1 MAFEYGESY
10 YGLRTFG
17 SSVGEVQDASATVT
31 ATSGANGVNWIVNL
45 GSGVI
50 TLTATSSSTC
60 SGEVVIIEET
70 DSRNYGDWN
79 YGVGVFNGGADDLQT
94 VVTATSSAT
103 ADSKRVRIA
112 TASTTANSGLTVGV
126 RRVPEGSA
134 IINGASQTTVTTT
147 GNGARVR
154 IATATSTTTSSITE
168 SVMRVRT
175 SPQTANAVAT
185 TSAVGVFAISASATI
200 SSASTTAAICN
211 RVRFGSG
218 VPTAVA
224 SITVLGFATRGGIA
238 STGSTHTNEVTVASV
253 SGSNKYFIN
262 GVQQETIQ
270 LVEGNTYVFNYPSAH
285 PLRFS
290 DTADGTH
297 ASGTEYTTGVTHN
310 SSTQSTIVVTGGTPN
325 FVVAD
330 GTPNLYYYCQY
341 HSGMGGSAPTPNNAN
356 TSSAVGDSEQI
367 FQGHAVTQPTSS
379 ITATCN
385 RVQRVGGIV
394 SSTSGVATIGREKWE
409 TIINNTVTWT
419 EIAA

>member
-10 YGLRTFG
+10 FGLRTYS
-17 SSVGEVQDASATVT
+17 SSVGDVKDASATVT
-31 ATSGANGVNWIVNL
+31 ATSGANGVDWIVTL
-45 GSGVI
+45 GGDAS
-50 TLTATSSSTC
+50 TTATSSATC
-60 SGEVVIIEET
+60 SGEVVIIEDT
-70 DSRNYGDWN
+70 SSRLYGDWQ
-79 YGVGVFNGGADDLQT
+79 YGVGVFDGDDNLQT

-112 TASTTANSGLTVGV
+112 TASTTANSGITVGV

-175 SPQTANAVAT
+175 SPQTANAVVT
-185 TSAVGVFAISASATI
+185 TTAVGVFAISASSTI
-200 SSASTTAAICN
+200 TVASSSAAICN

-270 LVEGNTYVFNYPSAH
+270 LVEGNTYVFNYPSGH

-290 DTADGTH
+290 TTSNGTH

-310 SSTQSTIVVTGGTPN
+310 SSTQSTII
-325 FVVAD
+325 VAD
-330 GTPNLYYYCQY
+330 GTPDLYYYCSL
-341 HSGMGGSAPTPNNAN
+341 HTGMGGSAPTPNNSTN
-356 TSSAVGDSEQI
+356 SSTASDSEKI
-367 FQGHAVTQPTSS
+367 FQGHAVTQPEAS

-385 RVQRVGGIV
+385 RVQR
-394 SSTSGVATIGREKWE
+394 TSGAVSATSGTATIGREKWE
-409 TIINNTVTWT
+409 LITNNSVTWT
-419 EIAA
+419 QIAA

>member
-17 SSVGEVQDASATVT
+17 SIVGEVQDASATVT
-31 ATSGANGVNWIVNL
+31 ATSGANGVNWIVNI
-45 GSGVI
+45 GSGTV
-50 TLTATSSSTC
+50 TFTATSSSSC

-70 DSRNYGDWN
+70 DTRNYGDWN
-79 YGVGVFNGGADDLQT
+79 YGVGVFNGGQDDLQT

-103 ADSKRVRIA
+103 ADAKRVRDASA
-112 TASTTANSGLTVGV
+112 TATVNSGSTVGV

-134 IINGASQTTVTTT
+134 LINGASTTTVTTT
-147 GNGARVR
+147 GNGARIR
-154 IATATSTTTSSITE
+154 TGQATSTTTSSITE

-175 SPQTANAVAT
+175 SPQTVNAVVT
-185 TSAVGVFAISASATI
+185 TSAVGVFAISASSTI
-200 SSASTTAAICN
+200 TVASTTAATCN

-224 SITVLGFATRGGIA
+224 SITVLGYATRGGIA
-238 STGSTHTNEVTVASV
+238 STGSTHTNEVTVQEV

-285 PLRFS
+285 PVRFS
-290 DTADGTH
+290 TTSNGTH

-310 SSTQSTIVVTGGTPN
+310 SSTQSTIVVADETP
-325 FVVAD
+325 D
-330 GTPNLYYYCQY
+330 LYYYCQH
-341 HSGMGGSAPTPNNAN
+341 HSGMGGSSPTPNNSAN
-356 TSSAVGDSEQI
+356 SSITSDSEQI
-367 FQGHAVTQPTSS
+367 FQGHAVTQPEATVS
-379 ITATCN
+379 ATCN
-385 RVQRVGGIV
+385 RVQRTGGAV
-394 SSTSGVATIGREKWE
+394 SSTSVTTTVGREKWE

>member
-10 YGLRTFG
+10 FGLRTFG
-17 SSVGEVQDASATVT
+17 SSVGDVQDASATVT
-31 ATSGANGVNWIVNL
+31 ATSGANGVNWIVTM
-45 GSGVI
+45 GGDASTTV
-50 TLTATSSSTC
+50 TSSATC

-70 DSRNYGDWN
+70 DTRNYGDWN
-79 YGVGVFNGGADDLQT
+79 YGVGVFNGGQDDLQT

-103 ADSKRVRIA
+103 AVGTRVRIA
-112 TASTTANSGLTVGV
+112 TASTTANSGATVGV

-134 IINGASQTTVTTT
+134 LINGASTTTVTTT

-154 IATATSTTTSSITE
+154 TGQATSTTTSSITE

-175 SPQTANAVAT
+175 SPQTASVVAT
-185 TSAVGVFAISASATI
+185 TTASGVFMISASSTV
-200 SSASTTAAICN
+200 SGASTTAAICN

-238 STGSTHTNEVTVASV
+238 STGSTHTNEVTVADV

-270 LVEGNTYVFNYPSAH
+270 LVEGNTYVFNYPSGH

-290 DTADGTH
+290 TTSNGTH

-310 SSTQSTIVVTGGTPN
+310 SSTQSTIVV
-325 FVVAD
+325 AD
-330 GTPNLYYYCQY
+330 GTPDLYYYCSL
-341 HSGMGGSAPTPNNAN
+341 HSGMGGSAPTPNNSTN
-356 TSSAVGDSEQI
+356 SSTTSDSEKI
-367 FQGHAVTQPTSS
+367 FQGHAVTQPEAS

-385 RVQRVGGIV
+385 RVQRVGGLV
-394 SSTSGVATIGREKWE
+394 SSTSVTTTIGREKWE
-409 TIINNTVTWT
+409 IISPTSITWT
-419 EIAA
+419 QIAA

>member
-10 YGLRTFG
+10 FGLRSFG
-17 SSVGEVQDASATVT
+17 SSAGDVKDASATVT
-31 ATSGANGVNWIVNL
+31 ATSGANGVNWITTMGGDASTTV
-45 GSGVI
+45 
-50 TLTATSSSTC
+50 TSSATC
-60 SGEVVIIEET
+60 SGEVVIIEDT
-70 DSRNYGDWN
+70 SSRLYGDWQ
-79 YGVGVFNGGADDLQT
+79 YGVGVFDGDDNLQT

-103 ADSKRVRIA
+103 AVGARVRIA
-112 TASTTANSGLTVGV
+112 TATATVSSGMTVGV

-134 IINGASQTTVTTT
+134 LIDGASTTTVTTT

-154 IATATSTTTSSITE
+154 TGTATSTTTSSVTE

-185 TSAVGVFAISASATI
+185 ITASGVFMISASATV
-200 SSASTTAAICN
+200 SVASTSAAICN

-238 STGSTHTNEVTVASV
+238 STSSTHTNEVTVASV
-253 SGSNKYFIN
+253 SGANKYFVN
-262 GVQQETIQ
+262 GVQQEAQ
-270 LVEGNTYVFNYPSAH
+270 FLVEGNTYVFNYPSGH

-290 DTADGTH
+290 TTSNGTH

-310 SSTQSTIVVTGGTPN
+310 SSTQSTIVV
-325 FVVAD
+325 AD
-330 GTPNLYYYCQY
+330 GTPDLFYYCSL
-341 HSGMGGSAPTPNNAN
+341 HSGMGGTATTPNNSTN
-356 TSSAVGDSEQI
+356 SSTASDSEKI
-367 FQGHAVTQPTSS
+367 FQGHAVTQPESS

-394 SSTSGVATIGREKWE
+394 SSTSGTATIGREKWE
-409 TIINNTVTWT
+409 LITNNSVTWT
-419 EIAA
+419 QIAA

>member
-10 YGLRTFG
+10 FGLRTFG
-17 SSVGEVQDASATVT
+17 SSVGDVKDASATVT
-31 ATSGANGVNWIVNL
+31 ATSGANGVDWIVTM
-45 GSGVI
+45 GGDASM
-50 TLTATSSSTC
+50 TATSSSTC

-70 DSRNYGDWN
+70 SSRLYGDWQ
-79 YGVGVFNGGADDLQT
+79 YGVGVFDGDDNLQT
-94 VVTATSSAT
+94 VITATSSAT
-103 ADSKRVRIA
+103 AVGARVRIA
-112 TASTTANSGLTVGV
+112 TATATANSGMTVGV

-134 IINGASQTTVTTT
+134 LINGASTTTVTTT

-154 IATATSTTTSSITE
+154 TGQATSTTTSSITE

-185 TSAVGVFAISASATI
+185 ITANGVFMISASATA
-200 SSASTTAAICN
+200 SVASTTAVISN

-253 SGSNKYFIN
+253 GGGNRYHIN
-262 GVQQETIQ
+262 GVDRETIQ
-270 LVEGNTYVFNYPSAH
+270 LVEGNTYVFNYPSVH

-290 DTADGTH
+290 TTSDGTH
-297 ASGTEYTTGVTHN
+297 NSGTEYTTGVTHN
-310 SSTQSTIVVTGGTPN
+310 SSTQSTIVV
-325 FVVAD
+325 AD
-330 GTPNLYYYCQY
+330 GTPDLYYYCQ
-341 HSGMGGSAPTPNNAN
+341 HHTGMGGSSPTPNNSTN
-356 TSSAVGDSEQI
+356 SSTASDSEKI

-385 RVQRVGGIV
+385 RVHRVGGIV
-394 SSTSGVATIGREKWE
+394 SSTSGTATIGREKWE

>member
-10 YGLRTFG
+10 FGLRSFG
-17 SSVGEVQDASATVT
+17 SSAGDVKDASATVT
-31 ATSGANGVNWIVNL
+31 ATSGANSVDWIVTL
-45 GSGVI
+45 GGDASTTV
-50 TLTATSSSTC
+50 TSSATC
-60 SGEVVIIEET
+60 SGEVVIIEDT
-70 DSRNYGDWN
+70 SSRLYGDWQ
-79 YGVGVFNGGADDLQT
+79 YGVGVFDGDDNLQT

-103 ADSKRVRIA
+103 AVGARVRIA
-112 TASTTANSGLTVGV
+112 TATATVNSGTTVGV

-147 GNGARVR
+147 SNGARVR
-154 IATATSTTTSSITE
+154 TGTATSTTTSSITE

-175 SPQTANAVAT
+175 SPQTANAVVT
-185 TSAVGVFAISASATI
+185 TSAVGVFAISASSTI
-200 SSASTTAAICN
+200 TVASSSAAICN

-270 LVEGNTYVFNYPSAH
+270 LVEGNTYVFNYPSGH

-290 DTADGTH
+290 TTSNGTH

-310 SSTQSTIVVTGGTPN
+310 SSTQSTIVV
-325 FVVAD
+325 AD
-330 GTPNLYYYCQY
+330 GTPDLYYYCSL
-341 HSGMGGSAPTPNNAN
+341 HSGMGGSAPTPNNSTN
-356 TSSAVGDSEQI
+356 SSITSDSEKI
-367 FQGHAVTQPTSS
+367 FQGHAVTQPEATVS
-379 ITATCN
+379 ATCN
-385 RVQRVGGIV
+385 RVQ
-394 SSTSGVATIGREKWE
+394 STSGAVSATSGTATIGREKWE

>member
-10 YGLRTFG
+10 YGLRSFG
-17 SSVGEVQDASATVT
+17 SSAGDVKDASATVT
-31 ATSGANGVNWIVNL
+31 VTSGANGVNWIVTM
-45 GSGVI
+45 GGDASTTV
-50 TLTATSSSTC
+50 TSSATC
-60 SGEVVIIEET
+60 SGEVVIIEDT
-70 DSRNYGDWN
+70 SSRLYGDWQ
-79 YGVGVFNGGADDLQT
+79 YGVGVFDGDDNLQT

-103 ADSKRVRIA
+103 AVGARVRIA
-112 TASTTANSGLTVGV
+112 TASTTVNSGMTVGV

-134 IINGASQTTVTTT
+134 LIDGASTTTVTTT

-154 IATATSTTTSSITE
+154 TGQATSTTTSSITE

-175 SPQTANAVAT
+175 SPQTVNAVAT
-185 TSAVGVFAISASATI
+185 TTANGVFMISASATV
-200 SSASTTAAICN
+200 SVASTTAATCN

-253 SGSNKYFIN
+253 SGANKYFVN
-262 GVQQETIQ
+262 GVQQEAQ
-270 LVEGNTYVFNYPSAH
+270 FLVEGNTYVFNYPSGH

-290 DTADGTH
+290 TTSNGTH

-310 SSTQSTIVVTGGTPN
+310 SSTQSTIVV
-325 FVVAD
+325 AD
-330 GTPNLYYYCQY
+330 GTPDLYYYCSL
-341 HSGMGGSAPTPNNAN
+341 HSGMGGTATTPNNSTN
-356 TSSAVGDSEQI
+356 SSTASDSEKI
-367 FQGHAVTQPTSS
+367 FQGHAVTQPESS

-394 SSTSGVATIGREKWE
+394 SSTSGTATIGREKWE
-409 TIINNTVTWT
+409 LITNNSVTWT
-419 EIAA
+419 QIAA

>member
-10 YGLRTFG
+10 YGLRSFG
-17 SSVGEVQDASATVT
+17 SSAGDVKDASATVT

-50 TLTATSSSTC
+50 TLTATSSSSC
-60 SGEVVIIEET
+60 SGEVVIIEDT
-70 DSRNYGDWN
+70 SSRLYGDWQ
-79 YGVGVFNGGADDLQT
+79 YGVGVFDGDDNLQT

-112 TASTTANSGLTVGV
+112 TASTIANSGATVGV

-154 IATATSTTTSSITE
+154 TGQATSTTTSSVTE

-185 TSAVGVFAISASATI
+185 ITANGVFIISASATVNV
-200 SSASTTAAICN
+200 ASTSAAICN

-253 SGSNKYFIN
+253 SGANKYFVN
-262 GVQQETIQ
+262 GVQQEAQ
-270 LVEGNTYVFNYPSAH
+270 FLVEGNTYVFNYPSGH

-290 DTADGTH
+290 TTSNGTH

-310 SSTQSTIVVTGGTPN
+310 SSTQSTIVVADDTP
-325 FVVAD
+325 D
-330 GTPNLYYYCQY
+330 LYYYCQY
-341 HSGMGGSAPTPNNAN
+341 HSGMGGTATTPNNSTN
-356 TSSAVGDSEQI
+356 SSTTSDSEKI
-367 FQGHAVTQPTSS
+367 FQGS
-379 ITATCN
+379 IVLEALATNTATCN
-385 RVQRVGGIV
+385 RVQSTSGAV
-394 SSTSGVATIGREKWE
+394 SATSGVATIGREKWE
-409 TIINNTVTWT
+409 IITNNAVTWT
-419 EIAA
+419 QIAA

>member
-10 YGLRTFG
+10 YGLRSFG
-17 SSVGEVQDASATVT
+17 SSVGDVKDASATVT
-31 ATSGANGVNWIVNL
+31 ATSGANGVDWIVTM
-45 GSGVI
+45 GGDASTTV
-50 TLTATSSSTC
+50 TSSATC
-60 SGEVVIIEET
+60 SGEVVIIEDT
-70 DSRNYGDWN
+70 SSRLYGDWQ
-79 YGVGVFNGGADDLQT
+79 YGVGVFDGDDNLQT
-94 VVTATSSAT
+94 IVTATSSAT

-112 TASTTANSGLTVGV
+112 TSSTTANSGMTVGV

-154 IATATSTTTSSITE
+154 IATATSTTTSSVTE

-175 SPQTANAVAT
+175 SPQTANAVTT
-185 TSAVGVFAISASATI
+185 TSASGVFIISASATV
-200 SSASTTAAICN
+200 SVASTSAAICN

-270 LVEGNTYVFNYPSAH
+270 LVEGNTYVFNYPSGH

-290 DTADGTH
+290 TTSNGTH

-310 SSTQSTIVVTGGTPN
+310 SSTQSTIVV
-325 FVVAD
+325 AD
-330 GTPNLYYYCQY
+330 GTPDLYYYCSL
-341 HSGMGGSAPTPNNAN
+341 HSGMGGSALTPNNSTN
-356 TSSAVGDSEQI
+356 SSTASDSEKI

-394 SSTSGVATIGREKWE
+394 SSTSGTATIGREKWE
-409 TIINNTVTWT
+409 LITNNSVTWT
-419 EIAA
+419 QIAA

>member
-10 YGLRTFG
+10 FGLRTFG
-17 SSVGEVQDASATVT
+17 SSVGDVKDASATVT

-50 TLTATSSSTC
+50 TLTATSSSSC
-60 SGEVVIIEET
+60 SGEVVIIEDT
-70 DSRNYGDWN
+70 SSRLYGDWQ
-79 YGVGVFNGGADDLQT
+79 YGVGVFDGDDNLQT

-112 TASTTANSGLTVGV
+112 TASTTANSGMTVGV

-168 SVMRVRT
+168 SVIRVRT

-185 TSAVGVFAISASATI
+185 TSAVGVFAISASSTI
-200 SSASTTAAICN
+200 TVASSSAAICN

-262 GVQQETIQ
+262 GVQQETIN
-270 LVEGNTYVFNYPSAH
+270 LVEGNTYVFNYPSGH
-285 PLRFS
+285 PLRLS
-290 DTADGTH
+290 ETSDGTH
-297 ASGTEYTTGVTHN
+297 GGGAEYPGLTHN
-310 SSTQSTIVVTGGTPN
+310 SSTQTTIVVENGTP
-325 FVVAD
+325 D
-330 GTPNLYYYCQY
+330 LHYYCSL
-341 HSGMGGSAPTPNNAN
+341 HSGMGGSAPTLNNSTN
-356 TSSAVGDSEQI
+356 SSTSSDSEKI

-394 SSTSGVATIGREKWE
+394 SSTSGTATIGREKWE

-419 EIAA
+419 QIAA

>member
-10 YGLRTFG
+10 FGLRSFG
-17 SSVGEVQDASATVT
+17 SSAGDVKDASATVT
-31 ATSGANGVNWIVNL
+31 ATSGANGVNWIVTM
-45 GSGVI
+45 GGDASTTV
-50 TLTATSSSTC
+50 TSSATC
-60 SGEVVIIEET
+60 SGEVVIIEDT
-70 DSRNYGDWN
+70 SSRLYGDWQ
-79 YGVGVFNGGADDLQT
+79 YGVGVFDGDDNLQT

-103 ADSKRVRIA
+103 AVGARVRIA
-112 TASTTANSGLTVGV
+112 TATATVSSGMTVGV

-154 IATATSTTTSSITE
+154 TGQATSITTSSITE

-185 TSAVGVFAISASATI
+185 ASAVGVFAISASSTI
-200 SSASTTAAICN
+200 TVASTTAAICN

-238 STGSTHTNEVTVASV
+238 STSSTHTNEVTVASV
-253 SGSNKYFIN
+253 SGANKYFIN
-262 GVQQETIQ
+262 GVQQEAQ
-270 LVEGNTYVFNYPSAH
+270 FLVEGNTYVFNYPSGH

-290 DTADGTH
+290 TTSNGTH

-310 SSTQSTIVVTGGTPN
+310 SSTQSTIVV
-325 FVVAD
+325 AD
-330 GTPNLYYYCQY
+330 GTPDLYYYCSL
-341 HSGMGGSAPTPNNAN
+341 HSGMGGTATTPNNSTN
-356 TSSAVGDSEQI
+356 SSTASDSEQI
-367 FQGHAVTQPTSS
+367 FQGHAVTQPEAS

-385 RVQRVGGIV
+385 RVHRVGGIV
-394 SSTSGVATIGREKWE
+394 SSTSGTATIGREKWE
-409 TIINNTVTWT
+409 LITNNSVTWT
-419 EIAA
+419 QIAA

>member
-10 YGLRTFG
+10 FGLRTFG
-17 SSVGEVQDASATVT
+17 SSVGDVKDASATVT
-31 ATSGANGVNWIVNL
+31 ATSGANGVDWIVTM
-45 GSGVI
+45 GGDASM
-50 TLTATSSSTC
+50 TATSSSSC
-60 SGEVVIIEET
+60 SGEVVIIEDT
-70 DSRNYGDWN
+70 SSRLYGDWQ
-79 YGVGVFNGGADDLQT
+79 YGVGVFDGDDNLQT

-112 TASTTANSGLTVGV
+112 TASTTANSGMTVGV

-154 IATATSTTTSSITE
+154 IATATSTTTSSVTE

-175 SPQTANAVAT
+175 SPQTANAVTT
-185 TSAVGVFAISASATI
+185 TSASGVFIISASATV
-200 SSASTTAAICN
+200 SVASTSAAICN

-253 SGSNKYFIN
+253 SGANKYFVN
-262 GVQQETIQ
+262 GVQQEAQ
-270 LVEGNTYVFNYPSAH
+270 FLVEGNTYVFNYPSGH

-290 DTADGTH
+290 TTSNGTH

-310 SSTQSTIVVTGGTPN
+310 SSTQSTIVV
-325 FVVAD
+325 AD
-330 GTPNLYYYCQY
+330 GTPDLYYYCSL
-341 HSGMGGSAPTPNNAN
+341 HSGMGGTATTPNNSTN
-356 TSSAVGDSEQI
+356 SSTASDSEKI
-367 FQGHAVTQPTSS
+367 FQGHAVTQPESS

-394 SSTSGVATIGREKWE
+394 SSTSGTATIGREKWE
-409 TIINNTVTWT
+409 LITNNSVTWT
-419 EIAA
+419 QIAA

>member
-10 YGLRTFG
+10 FGLRTFG
-17 SSVGEVQDASATVT
+17 SSVGDVQDASATVT
-31 ATSGANGVNWIVNL
+31 ATSGANGVNWIVTM
-45 GSGVI
+45 GGDASTTV
-50 TLTATSSSTC
+50 TSSATC

-70 DSRNYGDWN
+70 DTRNYGDWN
-79 YGVGVFNGGADDLQT
+79 YGVGVFNGGQDDLQT
-94 VVTATSSAT
+94 VVTATSTVT
-103 ADSKRVRIA
+103 AVGTRVRIA
-112 TASTTANSGLTVGV
+112 TASTIANSGLTVGV

-134 IINGASQTTVTTT
+134 LIDGSSTTTVTTT

-154 IATATSTTTSSITE
+154 TGQATSTTTSSITE

-175 SPQTANAVAT
+175 SPQTASVVAT
-185 TSAVGVFAISASATI
+185 ITANSVFMISASSTV
-200 SSASTTAAICN
+200 SVASTSAAICN

-238 STGSTHTNEVTVASV
+238 STGSAHTNEVTVADV

-270 LVEGNTYVFNYPSAH
+270 LVEGNTYVFNYPSGH

-290 DTADGTH
+290 TTSDGTH

-310 SSTQSTIVVTGGTPN
+310 SSTQSTIVV
-325 FVVAD
+325 AD
-330 GTPNLYYYCQY
+330 GTPDLYYYCSL
-341 HSGMGGSAPTPNNAN
+341 HSGMGGLAPTPNNSTN
-356 TSSAVGDSEQI
+356 SSTASDSEKI
-367 FQGHAVTQPTSS
+367 FQGHAVTQPEAS

-385 RVQRVGGIV
+385 RVQRVGGLV
-394 SSTSGVATIGREKWE
+394 SSTSVTTTIGREKWE

>member
-17 SSVGEVQDASATVT
+17 SSVGDVKDASATVT
-31 ATSGANGVNWIVNL
+31 ATSGANGVDWIVTM
-45 GSGVI
+45 GGDASTTV
-50 TLTATSSSTC
+50 TSSATC
-60 SGEVVIIEET
+60 SGEVVIIEDT
-70 DSRNYGDWN
+70 SSRLYGDWQ
-79 YGVGVFNGGADDLQT
+79 YGVGVFDGDDNLQT

-112 TASTTANSGLTVGV
+112 TASTTANSGMTVGV

-175 SPQTANAVAT
+175 SPQTANAVT
-185 TSAVGVFAISASATI
+185 TITASGVFLISASATV
-200 SSASTTAAICN
+200 SVASTSAAICN

-290 DTADGTH
+290 TTSNGTH

-310 SSTQSTIVVTGGTPN
+310 SSTQSTIVV
-325 FVVAD
+325 AD
-330 GTPNLYYYCQY
+330 ETADLFYYCQL
-341 HSGMGGSAPTPNNAN
+341 HSGMGGSAPTPNNSTN
-356 TSSAVGDSEQI
+356 SSTASDSEQI

-385 RVQRVGGIV
+385 RVQR
-394 SSTSGVATIGREKWE
+394 TSGAVSATSGTATIGREKWE

>member
-10 YGLRTFG
+10 FGLRSFG
-17 SSVGEVQDASATVT
+17 SSAGDVKDASATVT
-31 ATSGANGVNWIVNL
+31 ATSGANGVDWIVTM
-45 GSGVI
+45 GGDASTTV
-50 TLTATSSSTC
+50 TSSATC
-60 SGEVVIIEET
+60 SGEVVIIEDT
-70 DSRNYGDWN
+70 SSRLYGDWQ
-79 YGVGVFNGGADDLQT
+79 YGVGVFDGDDNLQT

-112 TASTTANSGLTVGV
+112 TASTTANSGITVGV

-154 IATATSTTTSSITE
+154 IGTATSTTTSSITE

-185 TSAVGVFAISASATI
+185 ITANGVFMISASSTI
-200 SSASTTAAICN
+200 SSASTSAAICN

-238 STGSTHTNEVTVASV
+238 STNSTHTNEVTVQEV

-270 LVEGNTYVFNYPSAH
+270 LVEGVNTYVFNYPSNH
-285 PLRFS
+285 PVRFS
-290 DTADGTH
+290 TTSDGTH
-297 ASGTEYTTGVTHN
+297 NGGTQYTYAVTHN
-310 SSTQSTIVVTGGTPN
+310 SSTQTTIIIYNDTP
-325 FVVAD
+325 D
-330 GTPNLYYYCQY
+330 LYYYCAN
-341 HSGMGGSAPTPNNAN
+341 HAGMGGSAPTPNNSAN
-356 TSSAVGDSEQI
+356 SSSTSDSEKI
-367 FQGHAVTQPTSS
+367 FQGHAVTQPVANVS
-379 ITATCN
+379 ATCN
-385 RVQRVGGIV
+385 RVQRVGGLV
-394 SSTSGVATIGREKWE
+394 SSTSGTATIGREKWE

>member
-10 YGLRTFG
+10 FGLRTFG
-17 SSVGEVQDASATVT
+17 SSVGDVQDASATVT
-31 ATSGANGVNWIVNL
+31 ATSGANGVNWIVTM
-45 GSGVI
+45 GGDASTTV
-50 TLTATSSSTC
+50 TSSATC

-70 DSRNYGDWN
+70 DTRNYGDWN
-79 YGVGVFNGGADDLQT
+79 YGVGVFNGGQDDLQT
-94 VVTATSSAT
+94 VVTATSTVT
-103 ADSKRVRIA
+103 AVGTRVRIA
-112 TASTTANSGLTVGV
+112 TASTIANSGLTVGV

-134 IINGASQTTVTTT
+134 LIDGSSTTTVTTT

-154 IATATSTTTSSITE
+154 TGQATSTTTSSITE

-175 SPQTANAVAT
+175 SPQTASVVAT
-185 TSAVGVFAISASATI
+185 ITANSVFMISASSTV
-200 SSASTTAAICN
+200 SVASTSAAICN

-238 STGSTHTNEVTVASV
+238 STGSAHTNEVTVADV

-262 GVQQETIQ
+262 SVQQETIQ
-270 LVEGNTYVFNYPSAH
+270 LVEGNTYVFNYPSGH

-290 DTADGTH
+290 TTSDGTH

-310 SSTQSTIVVTGGTPN
+310 SSTQSTIVV
-325 FVVAD
+325 AD
-330 GTPNLYYYCQY
+330 GTPDLYYYCSL
-341 HSGMGGSAPTPNNAN
+341 HSGMGGLAPTPNNSTN
-356 TSSAVGDSEQI
+356 SSTASDSEKI
-367 FQGHAVTQPTSS
+367 FQGHAVTQPEAS

-385 RVQRVGGIV
+385 RVQRVGGLV
-394 SSTSGVATIGREKWE
+394 SSTSVTTTIGREKWE

>member
-10 YGLRTFG
+10 YGLRSWG
-17 SSVGEVQDASATVT
+17 SSTGDVKDASATVT
-31 ATSGANGVNWIVNL
+31 ATSGANGVNWIVTM
-45 GSGVI
+45 GGDASTTV
-50 TLTATSSSTC
+50 TSSATC
-60 SGEVVIIEET
+60 SGEVVIIEDT
-70 DSRNYGDWN
+70 SSRLYGDWQ
-79 YGVGVFNGGADDLQT
+79 YGVGVFDGDDNLQT

-103 ADSKRVRIA
+103 AVGARVRIA
-112 TASTTANSGLTVGV
+112 TATATVSSGMTVGV

-134 IINGASQTTVTTT
+134 LIDGASTTTVTTT

-154 IATATSTTTSSITE
+154 TGQATSTTTSSVTE

-185 TSAVGVFAISASATI
+185 ITANGVFMISASATV
-200 SSASTTAAICN
+200 SVASTSAAICN

-238 STGSTHTNEVTVASV
+238 STSSTHTNEVTVASV
-253 SGSNKYFIN
+253 SGANKYFIN
-262 GVQQETIQ
+262 GVQQEAQ
-270 LVEGNTYVFNYPSAH
+270 FLVEGNTYVFNYPSGH

-290 DTADGTH
+290 TTSNGTH

-310 SSTQSTIVVTGGTPN
+310 SSTQSTIVV
-325 FVVAD
+325 AD
-330 GTPNLYYYCQY
+330 GTPDLFYYCSL
-341 HSGMGGSAPTPNNAN
+341 HSGMGGTATTPNNSTN
-356 TSSAVGDSEQI
+356 SSTASDSEKI
-367 FQGHAVTQPTSS
+367 FQGHAVTQPESS

-394 SSTSGVATIGREKWE
+394 SSTSGTATIGREKWE
-409 TIINNTVTWT
+409 LITNNSVTWT
-419 EIAA
+419 QIAA

>member
-10 YGLRTFG
+10 FGLRTFG
-17 SSVGEVQDASATVT
+17 SSVGDVQDASATVT
-31 ATSGANGVNWIVNL
+31 ATSGANGVNWIVTM
-45 GSGVI
+45 GGDASTTV
-50 TLTATSSSTC
+50 TSSATC

-70 DSRNYGDWN
+70 DTRNYGDWN
-79 YGVGVFNGGADDLQT
+79 YGVGVFNGGQDDLQT
-94 VVTATSSAT
+94 VVTATSTVT
-103 ADSKRVRIA
+103 AVGTRVRIA
-112 TASTTANSGLTVGV
+112 TASTIANSGLTVGV

-134 IINGASQTTVTTT
+134 LIDGSSTTTVTTT

-154 IATATSTTTSSITE
+154 TGQATSTTTSSITE

-175 SPQTANAVAT
+175 SPQTASVVAT
-185 TSAVGVFAISASATI
+185 ITANSVFMISASSTV
-200 SSASTTAAICN
+200 SVASTSAAICN

-238 STGSTHTNEVTVASV
+238 STGSTHTNEVTVADV

-270 LVEGNTYVFNYPSAH
+270 LVEGNTYVFNYPSGH

-290 DTADGTH
+290 TTSDGTH

-310 SSTQSTIVVTGGTPN
+310 SSTQSTIVV
-325 FVVAD
+325 AD
-330 GTPNLYYYCQY
+330 GTPDLYYYCSL
-341 HSGMGGSAPTPNNAN
+341 HSGMGGLAPTPNNSTN
-356 TSSAVGDSEQI
+356 SSTASDSEKI
-367 FQGHAVTQPTSS
+367 FQGHAVTQPEAS

-385 RVQRVGGIV
+385 RVQRVGGLV
-394 SSTSGVATIGREKWE
+394 SSTSVTTTIGREKWE

>member
-10 YGLRTFG
+10 FGLRSFG
-17 SSVGEVQDASATVT
+17 SSAGDVKDASATVT
-31 ATSGANGVNWIVNL
+31 ATSGANGVNWIVTM
-45 GSGVI
+45 GGDASTTV
-50 TLTATSSSTC
+50 TSSATC
-60 SGEVVIIEET
+60 SGEVVIIEDT
-70 DSRNYGDWN
+70 SSRLYGDWQ
-79 YGVGVFNGGADDLQT
+79 YGVGVFDGDDNLQT

-112 TASTTANSGLTVGV
+112 TASTTANSGMTVGV

-154 IATATSTTTSSITE
+154 IATATSTTTSSVTE

-185 TSAVGVFAISASATI
+185 TSASGVFMISASATV
-200 SSASTTAAICN
+200 SVASTSAAICN

-262 GVQQETIQ
+262 GVQQETIN
-270 LVEGNTYVFNYPSAH
+270 LVEGNTYVFNYPSGH
-285 PLRFS
+285 PLRLS
-290 DTADGTH
+290 EISDGTH
-297 ASGTEYTTGVTHN
+297 GGGAEYPGLTHN
-310 SSTQSTIVVTGGTPN
+310 SSTQTTIVVE
-325 FVVAD
+325 D
-330 GTPNLYYYCQY
+330 GTPDLHYYCSL
-341 HSGMGGSAPTPNNAN
+341 HSGMGGLAPTLNNSTN
-356 TSSAVGDSEQI
+356 SSTSSDSEKI
-367 FQGHAVTQPTSS
+367 FQGHAVTQPTLS

-394 SSTSGVATIGREKWE
+394 SSTSGTATIGREKWE

>member
-10 YGLRTFG
+10 FGLRTFG
-17 SSVGEVQDASATVT
+17 SSVGDVKDASATVT

-60 SGEVVIIEET
+60 SGESVIIEET
-70 DSRNYGDWN
+70 DTRNYGDWN
-79 YGVGVFNGGADDLQT
+79 YGVGVFNGGQDDLQT

-103 ADSKRVRIA
+103 ADAKRVRIA
-112 TASTTANSGLTVGV
+112 LATATANSGATVGV

-134 IINGASQTTVTTT
+134 LINGASTTSVTTT

-154 IATATSTTTSSITE
+154 TGQATSTTTSSITE

-175 SPQTANAVAT
+175 SPQTVNAVV
-185 TSAVGVFAISASATI
+185 TSTASGVFAISASATL
-200 SSASTTAAICN
+200 SVASTSAAICN

-238 STGSTHTNEVTVASV
+238 STGSTHTNEVTVYSV
-253 SGSNKYFIN
+253 GGYNKYFIN

-270 LVEGNTYVFNYPSAH
+270 LVEGNTYVFNYPSGH
-285 PLRFS
+285 PFRFS
-290 DTADGTH
+290 TASDGTH
-297 ASGTEYTTGVTHN
+297 GSGAEYPGLTHN
-310 SSTQSTIVVTGGTPN
+310 SSTQSTII
-325 FVVAD
+325 VAD
-330 GTPNLYYYCQY
+330 GTPDLYYYCSL
-341 HSGMGGSAPTPNNAN
+341 HSGMGGSAPTPNNSTN
-356 TSSAVGDSEQI
+356 SSTTSDSQKI
-367 FQGHAVTQPTSS
+367 FQGHIVTQPESS
-379 ITATCN
+379 STATCN
-385 RVQRVGGIV
+385 RVQRVGSLV
-394 SSTSGVATIGREKWE
+394 SSTSVTTTIGREKWE

>member
-10 YGLRTFG
+10 YGLRSFG
-17 SSVGEVQDASATVT
+17 SSAGDVKDASATVT
-31 ATSGANGVNWIVNL
+31 ATSGANGVNWIVTM
-45 GSGVI
+45 GGDASTTV
-50 TLTATSSSTC
+50 TSSATC
-60 SGEVVIIEET
+60 SGEVVIIEDT
-70 DSRNYGDWN
+70 SSRLYGDWQ
-79 YGVGVFNGGADDLQT
+79 YGVGVFDGDDNLQT
-94 VVTATSSAT
+94 IVTATSSAT

-112 TASTTANSGLTVGV
+112 TASTTANSGSTVGV

-175 SPQTANAVAT
+175 SPQTANAVVTA
-185 TSAVGVFAISASATI
+185 SAVGVFAISASSTI
-200 SSASTTAAICN
+200 TVASTTAAICN

-238 STGSTHTNEVTVASV
+238 STGSTHTNEVTVYSV

-270 LVEGNTYVFNYPSAH
+270 LVEGNTYVFNYPSGH

-290 DTADGTH
+290 TASDGTH
-297 ASGTEYTTGVTHN
+297 GGGGEYPGVTHN
-310 SSTQSTIVVTGGTPN
+310 SSTQSTIVV
-325 FVVAD
+325 VD
-330 GTPNLYYYCQY
+330 GTPDLHYYCAL
-341 HSGMGGSAPTPNNAN
+341 HSGMGGSAPTPNNSTN
-356 TSSAVGDSEQI
+356 SSSTSDSQKI

-394 SSTSGVATIGREKWE
+394 SSTSGTATIGREKWE